1 MKNYCTPK
9 IFLCRKVFTYIKI
22 SWFSNK
28 DTPNK
33 KTTIHIQKS
42 KGKLPNEIYPKRLPF
57 VTLDKFYL
65 KTSMKKLTNISFV
78 ASIYVDPQIV
88 YTKLLS
94 PMQIPFLESHLH
106 RTQSRVDLPVIFAS
120 IHAVGLQL
128 ERILN
133 TSKPKF
139 KSKKET

>member
-9 IFLCRKVFTYIKI
+9 ILLCRKVFTYIKI

-42 KGKLPNEIYPKRLPF
+42 KGKLPNEIYPKHLPF

-78 ASIYVDPQIV
+78 ASIYVDSQIV
-88 YTKLLS
+88 YTKLL
-94 PMQIPFLESHLH
+94 
-106 RTQSRVDLPVIFAS
+106 
-120 IHAVGLQL
+120 
-128 ERILN
+128 
-133 TSKPKF
+133 
-139 KSKKET
+139 

>member
-1 MKNYCTPK
+1 MTEAGSKIETVGLEENWGVMEHHWCFNLIKLWQTVKAFLDHMKNYCTPK

-65 KTSMKKLTNISFV
+65 KTSMKKSTNISFV
-78 ASIYVDPQIV
+78 ASIYVDSQIV
-88 YTKLLS
+88 YTKLL
-94 PMQIPFLESHLH
+94 
-106 RTQSRVDLPVIFAS
+106 
-120 IHAVGLQL
+120 
-128 ERILN
+128 
-133 TSKPKF
+133 
-139 KSKKET
+139 